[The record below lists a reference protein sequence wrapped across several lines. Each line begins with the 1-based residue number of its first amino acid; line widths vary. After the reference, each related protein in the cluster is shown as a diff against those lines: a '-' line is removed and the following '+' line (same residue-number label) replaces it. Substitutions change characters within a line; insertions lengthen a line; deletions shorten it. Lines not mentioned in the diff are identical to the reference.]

1 MGAVPLAFFRGLLQQ
16 NTQFVMMEMNTPKSK
31 LKFDFNKTEIVEDS
45 VWLGENINT
54 SPQKKPTYNSTG
66 LSGCSY

>member
-54 SPQKKPTYNSTG
+54 SPKKNLLTI
-66 LSGCSY
+66 LLA